1 MSDSLISCQ
10 PRIDEPSKPRPSSNT
25 SGSRSAM
32 GMVKCCQV
40 PGRSTN
46 LKSTIC
52 ACWLR
57 AKASADETALG
68 PDDFVFALA
77 FGLALALALAMR
89 VRSFLAS
96 NFGYRV
102 VVAEKNKVLIV
113 RFRKSAVKQA
123 GKRALTSNR
132 RLLLYLRPSVF
143 IWRLYRWRCFPAMA
157 TSPLS
162 KREIQVLLALVKVHV
177 ALGVPIGSQTLNQ
190 REDLG
195 VSSATI
201 RNTLASLEEKGYVSQ
216 PHVSAGRIPSEKG
229 YRFYVQRCMATDGS
243 DLDEA
248 EIALRQQLEA
258 AQQEGNYE
266 EILHQLAR
274 TIGDLSNQLGLVLAP
289 RFNQGIFHKLEL
301 WRLEER
307 RLLLIITMRG
317 GLTKSLMVE
326 VNCAVMQRELE
337 ILSRLFNERL
347 HGLTMAEIQCAVEE
361 RMVGLGPVPQPV
373 VEAVVRQIEGLST
386 TSGADLHVSG
396 TRNLC
401 LKPEFDDPSE
411 VADLID
417 LVEKKDLLAQLMSE
431 RQGVVITIGSE
442 HRPEAMGR
450 CSMVTASYEVAG
462 AKGAVGVIGPT
473 RMPYRL
479 LVNLVNCAASRA
491 ADLIC

>member
-1 MSDSLISCQ
+1 M
-10 PRIDEPSKPRPSSNT
+10 P
-25 SGSRSAM
+25 
-32 GMVKCCQV
+32 
-40 PGRSTN
+40 
-46 LKSTIC
+46 
-52 ACWLR
+52 
-57 AKASADETALG
+57 
-68 PDDFVFALA
+68 
-77 FGLALALALAMR
+77 
-89 VRSFLAS
+89 
-96 NFGYRV
+96 
-102 VVAEKNKVLIV
+102 
-113 RFRKSAVKQA
+113 
-123 GKRALTSNR
+123 
-132 RLLLYLRPSVF
+132 
-143 IWRLYRWRCFPAMA
+143 

-177 ALGVPIGSQTLNQ
+177 ALGVPVGSQTLNQ
-190 REDLG
+190 RENLG
-195 VSSATI
+195 VSPATI
-201 RNTLASLEEKGYVSQ
+201 RNTLASLEEKGYISQ

-229 YRFYVQRCMATDGS
+229 YRFYVQRCMATTDAG
-243 DLDEA
+243 LDEA
-248 EIALRQQLEA
+248 EISLRQQLEA
-258 AQQEGNYE
+258 AQQEGDYE

-301 WRLEER
+301 WRLGAR

-326 VNCAVMQRELE
+326 VNCAVMQRDLE
-337 ILSRLFNERL
+337 VLSRLFNERL
-347 HGLTMAEIQCAVEE
+347 HGLTMAEIQHAVEE
-361 RMVGLGPVPQPV
+361 RMIELGPVPQPV
-373 VEAVVRQIEGLST
+373 VEAVVRQIEGLAT
-386 TSGADLHVSG
+386 ISGADLHVSG

-431 RQGVVITIGSE
+431 RHGVVITIGSE

-473 RMPYRL
+473 RMPYRP

>member
-1 MSDSLISCQ
+1 
-10 PRIDEPSKPRPSSNT
+10 
-25 SGSRSAM
+25 
-32 GMVKCCQV
+32 
-40 PGRSTN
+40 
-46 LKSTIC
+46 
-52 ACWLR
+52 
-57 AKASADETALG
+57 
-68 PDDFVFALA
+68 
-77 FGLALALALAMR
+77 
-89 VRSFLAS
+89 
-96 NFGYRV
+96 
-102 VVAEKNKVLIV
+102 
-113 RFRKSAVKQA
+113 
-123 GKRALTSNR
+123 
-132 RLLLYLRPSVF
+132 
-143 IWRLYRWRCFPAMA
+143 MA

-190 REDLG
+190 RENLG
-195 VSSATI
+195 VSPATI
-201 RNTLASLEEKGYVSQ
+201 RNTLASLEEKGYISQ

-229 YRFYVQRCMATDGS
+229 YRFYVQRCMATADAG
-243 DLDEA
+243 LDEA
-248 EIALRQQLEA
+248 EIVLRQQMEA

-301 WRLEER
+301 WRLGER
-307 RLLLIITMRG
+307 RLLLLITMRG

-326 VNCAVMQRELE
+326 VNCAVSQRDLE
-337 ILSRLFNERL
+337 VLSRLFNERL
-347 HGLTMAEIQCAVEE
+347 YGLTMAEIQRAVEE
-361 RMVGLGPVPQPV
+361 RMIELGPVPQPV
-373 VEAVVRQIEGLST
+373 VEAVVRQIEGLAT

-431 RQGVVITIGSE
+431 RHGVVITIGSE
-442 HRPEAMGR
+442 HRPQAMGR

-473 RMPYRL
+473 RMPYRP

-491 ADLIC
+491 ANLIC

>member
-1 MSDSLISCQ
+1 MS
-10 PRIDEPSKPRPSSNT
+10 
-25 SGSRSAM
+25 
-32 GMVKCCQV
+32 
-40 PGRSTN
+40 
-46 LKSTIC
+46 
-52 ACWLR
+52 
-57 AKASADETALG
+57 
-68 PDDFVFALA
+68 
-77 FGLALALALAMR
+77 
-89 VRSFLAS
+89 
-96 NFGYRV
+96 
-102 VVAEKNKVLIV
+102 
-113 RFRKSAVKQA
+113 
-123 GKRALTSNR
+123 
-132 RLLLYLRPSVF
+132 
-143 IWRLYRWRCFPAMA
+143 

-162 KREIQVLLALVKVHV
+162 KREIQVLLALAKVHV
-177 ALGVPIGSQTLNQ
+177 ALGAPVGSKTLNE

-229 YRFYVQRCMATDGS
+229 YRFYVRRCMATADAG
-243 DLDEA
+243 LDEA
-248 EIALRQQLEA
+248 EIVLRQQLEA

-274 TIGDLSNQLGLVLAP
+274 TIGDMSNQLGLVLAP

-301 WRLEER
+301 WRLAAR

-317 GLTKSLMVE
+317 GLTKSLMIE
-326 VNCAVMQRELE
+326 VNCAVMQRDLE

-347 HGLTMAEIQCAVEE
+347 HGLTMAEIQRVVEE
-361 RMVGLGPVPQPV
+361 RVVELGPVPQPV